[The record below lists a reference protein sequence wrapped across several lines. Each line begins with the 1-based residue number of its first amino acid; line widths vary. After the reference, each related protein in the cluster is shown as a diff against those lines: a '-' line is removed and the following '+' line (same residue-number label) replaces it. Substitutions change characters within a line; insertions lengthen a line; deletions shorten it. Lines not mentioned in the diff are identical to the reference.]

1 MYVDRVLK
9 HKNVKFNSP
18 DDFVDYKISVY
29 KPESLVKI
37 TKAFEE
43 FFDQVSEILKEDCV
57 VAENSA
63 PTQSNNV

>member
-1 MYVDRVLK
+1 MYTDRVLE

-18 DDFVDYKISVY
+18 DDFIDYKISVY

-43 FFDQVSEILKEDCV
+43 FFDQVLEILKEDCV
-57 VAENSA
+57 DAESPA
-63 PTQSNNV
+63 TTQSKSI